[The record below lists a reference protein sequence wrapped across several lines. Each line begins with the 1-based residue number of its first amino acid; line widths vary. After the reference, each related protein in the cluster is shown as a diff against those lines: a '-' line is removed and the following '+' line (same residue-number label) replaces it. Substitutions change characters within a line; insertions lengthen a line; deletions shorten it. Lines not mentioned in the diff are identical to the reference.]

1 MAKKKGK
8 LKDAAVSM
16 VKKSRLKDAAVSIG
30 SAVGKV
36 DSTAHSAVRKAAKA
50 GHVTKLEIVDL
61 TKQVDALRRQLKKSA
76 KRLKNALK

>member
-1 MAKKKGK
+1 MAKKKSK
-8 LKDAAVSM
+8 LKDAAV
-16 VKKSRLKDAAVSIG
+16 RIG

-36 DSTAHSAVRKAAKA
+36 DSTAHSAVRKAAEA
-50 GHVTKLEIVDL
+50 GRVTRLEIVDL

>member
-1 MAKKKGK
+1 MAKKKSK
-8 LKDAAVSM
+8 
-16 VKKSRLKDAAVSIG
+16 LKDAAVSIG

-36 DSTAHSAVRKAAKA
+36 DSTAHSAVRKAIKA
-50 GHVTKLEIVDL
+50 GQVTKLEIVNL